1 VDNAAAKAAVRAR
14 VLAGRAALSTRERAR
29 AAARVQ
35 AALLALLA
43 DRLPVA
49 KAAGNGGSSGRTA
62 GATPPGPPG
71 GAGGTA
77 RDDPAGTP
85 GGAGGP
91 ASPGGTGGDGTAG
104 GTAVTAYVPMAGE
117 PGGPDLPAVL
127 AAALPPA
134 VDLLLPVLLPD
145 LDLDWARYDGTLRP
159 AGRGL
164 AEPAGARRGP
174 AAVRGAA
181 LLVVPALA
189 VDRRGARL
197 GRGGGS
203 YDRALARVSPR
214 AFVVALL
221 HDGELIDGDLPAAPH
236 DRPVTA
242 VITPGAGLTV
252 LTGAGRPMSRSDT
265 WEDWTNRPPMTHY

>member
-1 VDNAAAKAAVRAR
+1 MLGWPGGPDNPGPMDNAAAKATVRAR
-14 VLAGRAALSTRERAR
+14 VLAARAALPARARAR

-43 DRLPVA
+43 DRLA
-49 KAAGNGGSSGRTA
+49 AAGAAGGGRASSGRTA
-62 GATPPGPPG
+62 GGTPS
-71 GAGGTA
+71 
-77 RDDPAGTP
+77 GTP

-91 ASPGGTGGDGTAG
+91 AGTPGGGTAG
-104 GTAVTAYVPMAGE
+104 RVAVTAYAPMAGE

-134 VDLLLPVLLPD
+134 ADLLLPVLLPD
-145 LDLDWARYDGTLRP
+145 LDLDWARYDGMLRP

-164 AEPAGARRGP
+164 AEPAGTPRGP
-174 AAVRGAA
+174 EAVRGAA

-189 VDRRGARL
+189 VDRRGVRL

-203 YDRALARVSPR
+203 YDRALARVSPGT
-214 AFVVALL
+214 FVVALL
-221 HDGELIDGDLPAAPH
+221 NDGELLDGDLPAAPH

-242 VITPGAGLTV
+242 VITPDAGLTV
-252 LTGAGRPMSRSDT
+252 LTGSGRPS
-265 WEDWTNRPPMTHY
+265 

>member
-1 VDNAAAKAAVRAR
+1 VDNATAKAAVRAR
-14 VLAGRAALSTRERAR
+14 VLAGRAALSAREQAR

-62 GATPPGPPG
+62 GPTPPG
-71 GAGGTA
+71 
-77 RDDPAGTP
+77 
-85 GGAGGP
+85 
-91 ASPGGTGGDGTAG
+91 TAG
-104 GTAVTAYVPMAGE
+104 STAVTAYVPMARE

-189 VDRRGARL
+189 VDRRGVRL

-203 YDRALARVSPR
+203 YDRALSRVSPR

-221 HDGELIDGDLPAAPH
+221 HDGELLDGDLPAAPH

-252 LTGAGRPMSRSDT
+252 VAGAGRPVSRSDT